1 MNDQTVAATA
11 KRQSLQGQWSTRM
24 AFILAVTGSAV
35 GLGTIWKFPYIAG
48 ENGGGAFVLVYLVCV
63 FVVGLPIMM
72 SEILIGRRGRRNPV
86 TTMRIV
92 GEEEGR
98 SRNWALVGIM
108 GIIAGVLIL
117 SFYSVIAGWAMSY
130 VFKTAGGAFVGADAA
145 NVKSIFDQLSGSWKL
160 SAFWHTLFIG
170 ITVGVVAQGVQR
182 GLERLV
188 KILMPA
194 LLVLLLL
201 LLVFS
206 MKSGYFGQA
215 IEFMFRPNFSA
226 LTPDGVL
233 IALGHAFFT
242 LSLGMG
248 AVMAYG
254 AYLPEGT
261 SITSTSVLVALAD
274 TGIALLAGL
283 IIFPVVFA
291 NQLESDAGPGLIF
304 QTLPLAFGQ
313 MPGGLFFG
321 TMFFVLLSFAA
332 WTSSIGMIEPAVAWM
347 SESRKIKRGTAAGI
361 LGGIAWLIGFG
372 TVFSWN
378 LWKEKTI
385 LIKPLSETYQGTFFQ
400 NLDHLISNVALPL
413 GGLMITIFAGWVMC
427 RNSTSDEL
435 NCGTGLI
442 YKSWRFL
449 ARYVTPVAVILVLI
463 EKASD
468 GMVSNYIS
476 TIGG

>member
-1 MNDQTVAATA
+1 
-11 KRQSLQGQWSTRM
+11 
-24 AFILAVTGSAV
+24 
-35 GLGTIWKFPYIAG
+35 
-48 ENGGGAFVLVYLVCV
+48 
-63 FVVGLPIMM
+63 
-72 SEILIGRRGRRNPV
+72 
-86 TTMRIV
+86 
-92 GEEEGR
+92 
-98 SRNWALVGIM
+98 M
-108 GIIAGVLIL
+108 GIGAGVLIL

-160 SAFWHTLFIG
+160 SAFWHTLFIA

-215 IEFMFRPNFSA
+215 VEFMFRPNFSA

-261 SITSTSVLVALAD
+261 SITSTSILVALAD

-291 NQLESDAGPGLIF
+291 NQLESDAILECLVF
-304 QTLPLAFGQ
+304 
-313 MPGGLFFG
+313 
-321 TMFFVLLSFAA
+321 
-332 WTSSIGMIEPAVAWM
+332 PA
-347 SESRKIKRGTAAGI
+347 
-361 LGGIAWLIGFG
+361 
-372 TVFSWN
+372 
-378 LWKEKTI
+378 
-385 LIKPLSETYQGTFFQ
+385 
-400 NLDHLISNVALPL
+400 
-413 GGLMITIFAGWVMC
+413 
-427 RNSTSDEL
+427 
-435 NCGTGLI
+435 
-442 YKSWRFL
+442 
-449 ARYVTPVAVILVLI
+449 
-463 EKASD
+463 
-468 GMVSNYIS
+468 
-476 TIGG
+476 

>member
-1 MNDQTVAATA
+1 MSDQTTTTV
-11 KRQSLQGQWSTRM
+11 KRQSLHGQWSTRM

-35 GLGTIWKFPYIAG
+35 GLGNIWKFPYIAG
-48 ENGGGAFVLVYLVCV
+48 ENGGGAFVLIYLLCV

-86 TTMRIV
+86 MTMKIV

-130 VFKTAGGAFVGADAA
+130 VFMTAGGTFVDTDASQ
-145 NVKSIFDQLSGSWKL
+145 VKSTFELLSGSWKL
-160 SAFWHTLFIG
+160 TAFWHTFFIV
-170 ITVGVVAQGVQR
+170 ITVVVVAQGVQR

-188 KILMPA
+188 RILMPA

-206 MKSGYFGQA
+206 MNSGYFGQA
-215 IEFMFRPNFSA
+215 VEFMFRPNFSA
-226 LTPDGVL
+226 LTPSGVL

-261 SITSTSVLVALAD
+261 SITSTSVIVVLAD

-291 NQLESDAGPGLIF
+291 NNLQSDAGPGLIF
-304 QTLPLAFGQ
+304 QTLPLAFGH
-313 MPGGLFFG
+313 MPGGVFFG

-347 SESRKIKRGTAAGI
+347 TESKGIKRAVAASI
-361 LGGIAWLIGFG
+361 LGGFTWLIGFG
-372 TVFSWN
+372 TVFSWS
-378 LWKEKTI
+378 LWKEKTFF
-385 LIKPLSETYQGTFFQ
+385 QGTFFD
-400 NLDHLISNVALPL
+400 NIDYLISNIALPL

-435 NCGTGLI
+435 NCGTGLM

-449 ARYVTPVAVILVLI
+449 ARYIAPIAVILVLI
-463 EKASD
+463 EAAS
-468 GMVSNYIS
+468 GGIVSDYLS
-476 TIGG
+476 TIGN

>member
-1 MNDQTVAATA
+1 MNEQTATSV
-11 KRQSLQGQWSTRM
+11 KRQSLQGLWSTRM

-35 GLGTIWKFPYIAG
+35 GLGNIWKFPYIAG
-48 ENGGGAFVLVYLVCV
+48 ENGGGAFVLIYLLCV
-63 FVVGLPIMM
+63 FMIGLPIMM

-86 TTMRIV
+86 TTMKIV
-92 GEEEGR
+92 GEEEGG

-108 GIIAGVLIL
+108 GIIAGVFIL
-117 SFYSVIAGWAMSY
+117 SFYSVIAGWAISY
-130 VFKTAGGAFVGADAA
+130 IFTTANSAFVDADA
-145 NVKSIFDQLSGSWKL
+145 NKVQTIFEQLSGSWKI
-160 SAFWHTLFIG
+160 SAFWHTVFIV

-201 LLVFS
+201 LLAYS
-206 MKSGYFGQA
+206 MNSGFFGQA
-215 IEFMFRPNFSA
+215 VEFMFRPNFSE
-226 LTPDGVL
+226 LTPGGVL

-261 SITSTSVLVALAD
+261 SITSTSILVVLAD

-291 NQLESDAGPGLIF
+291 NGLESDAGPGLIF

-313 MPGGLFFG
+313 MPGGVFFG

-347 SESRKIKRGTAAGI
+347 SESKGIKRGVAASI
-361 LGGIAWLIGFG
+361 LGLFTWLIGFG

-378 LWKEKTI
+378 LWKDDKFF
-385 LIKPLSETYQGTFFQ
+385 QGTFFD
-400 NLDHLISNVALPL
+400 NIDYLISNIALPL
-413 GGLMITIFAGWVMC
+413 GGLMITVFAGWIMC

-435 NCGTGLI
+435 NCGTGLL

-449 ARYVTPVAVILVLI
+449 ARFVAPVAVILVLI
-463 EKASD
+463 EAASG
-468 GMVSNYIS
+468 GMVSRYLA